1 MERSESIKN
10 LAIALSKFQ
19 GSVGKVVKDATN
31 PFFKSKYATLSN
43 ILDVISKPLSENGL
57 AVSQLPVSE
66 NGLTTILMHESGE
79 FIMETYQMKP
89 VKNDPQGIGSSI
101 TYQRR
106 YALGA
111 VLGLNIDDDDDGT
124 SASGNK
130 TSANKPT
137 DQKPTDQKPTMK
149 DKKMFCRS
157 DENLVNCLCDLVTGQ
172 NLCGKNTKK
181 ETWTMAQFETSLRGF
196 TPEDY
201 TWLVNRAT
209 NGIGSTQKE

>member
-1 MERSESIKN
+1 MERSESIKS
-10 LAIALSKFQ
+10 LAIALCKFQ
-19 GSVGKVVKDATN
+19 GSVAKIKKEATN
-31 PFFKSKYATLSN
+31 PFFKSKYATLAN

-57 AVSQLPVSE
+57 AVSQLPVGE
-66 NGLTTILMHESGE
+66 TGLTTILMHESGE

-89 VKNDPQGIGSSI
+89 VRNDPQGIGSSI

-106 YALGA
+106 YAIGA
-111 VLGLNIDDDDDGT
+111 VLGLNIDDDDDGNG
-124 SASGNK
+124 ASGNK
-130 TSANKPT
+130 TTANKSLGQQPAT
-137 DQKPTDQKPTMK
+137 N

-181 ETWTMAQFETSLRGF
+181 EKWTMAQFETSLRGF

-209 NGIGSTQKE
+209 NGIKSNQNV

>member
-1 MERSESIKN
+1 MERSESIKS
-10 LAIALSKFQ
+10 LAIALCKFQ
-19 GSVGKVVKDATN
+19 GSVAKVKKEATN
-31 PFFKSKYATLSN
+31 PFFKSKYATLAN

-57 AVSQLPVSE
+57 AVSQLPVGE
-66 NGLTTILMHESGE
+66 TGLTTILMHESGE

-106 YALGA
+106 YAIGA
-111 VLGLNIDDDDDGT
+111 VLGLNIDDDDDGNG
-124 SASGNK
+124 ASGNK
-130 TSANKPT
+130 TTANKSLE
-137 DQKPTDQKPTMK
+137 QKPATN

-181 ETWTMAQFETSLRGF
+181 EKWTMAQFETSLRGF

-209 NGIGSTQKE
+209 NGIKSNQNV

>member
-1 MERSESIKN
+1 MERSESIKS
-10 LAIALSKFQ
+10 LAIALCKFQ
-19 GSVGKVVKDATN
+19 GSVAKVKKEATN
-31 PFFKSKYATLSN
+31 PFFKSKYATLAN

-57 AVSQLPVSE
+57 AVSQLPVGE
-66 NGLTTILMHESGE
+66 TGLTTILMHESGE

-106 YALGA
+106 YAIGA
-111 VLGLNIDDDDDGT
+111 VLGLNIDDDDDGNG
-124 SASGNK
+124 ASGNK
-130 TSANKPT
+130 TTANKSLG
-137 DQKPTDQKPTMK
+137 QKPATN

-172 NLCGKNTKK
+172 NWCGKNTKK
-181 ETWTMAQFETSLRGF
+181 EKWTMAQFETSLRGF

-209 NGIGSTQKE
+209 NGIKSNQNV

>member
-1 MERSESIKN
+1 MERSESIKS
-10 LAIALSKFQ
+10 LAIALCKFQ
-19 GSVGKVVKDATN
+19 GSVAKVKKEATN
-31 PFFKSKYATLSN
+31 PFFKSKYATLAN
-43 ILDVISKPLSENGL
+43 IL
-57 AVSQLPVSE
+57 
-66 NGLTTILMHESGE
+66 GLTTILMHESGE

-106 YALGA
+106 YAISA
-111 VLGLNIDDDDDGT
+111 VLGLNIDDDDDGNG
-124 SASGNK
+124 ASGNK
-130 TSANKPT
+130 TTANKSLG
-137 DQKPTDQKPTMK
+137 QKPATN

-181 ETWTMAQFETSLRGF
+181 EKWTMAQFETSLRGF

-209 NGIGSTQKE
+209 NGIKSNQNV